1 MNEILSIA
9 DLHLRFKIDSF
20 VQKTIEQLNKDLAL
34 AGLDWQFQLTD
45 KSEIPQIIEG
55 LNQKF
60 RELSVSQNQALNQ
73 LLYTIDLPE
82 DLFTSDENLAELIL
96 RREAYK
102 VYLRE
107 KFSTS

>member
-1 MNEILSIA
+1 MGDLLSTS

-20 VQKTIEQLNKDLAL
+20 VQKTIEQLNKDLVL

-45 KSEIPQIIEG
+45 KNEIPQIIED

-60 RELSVSQNQALNQ
+60 SELSVSQNHALKQ

-82 DLFTSDENLAELIL
+82 ELFASDENLAELVL

-102 VYLRE
+102 IYLRE